1 MVVMFAESDC
11 RATSRRCTSTCACAA
26 GSPTILLLSRWTS
39 VSPKE
44 GRKSLQ
50 QRREASRRSKRACN
64 REREWEWDIS
74 MLVLALTK
82 PAYTPRTPSQGLT
95 VRSLLSRALRARPLK
110 TTLCMHARLAG
121 ASSSGACSA
130 RPGRSPRRRRV
141 GQQPG
146 GRKGAPPR
154 PSHQSER
161 PRLQAMKLMP

>member
-1 MVVMFAESDC
+1 MNGCDVC
-11 RATSRRCTSTCACAA
+11 RVR
-26 GSPTILLLSRWTS
+26 LSCDLAQMHVYLSLCRWFS
-39 VSPKE
+39 HHLPALALDLSFSKR
-44 GRKSLQ
+44 RKSLQ

-64 REREWEWDIS
+64 LEQQWEWDIS

-95 VRSLLSRALRARPLK
+95 VRPLLSRALRARPLK

-121 ASSSGACSA
+121 ASSLGACSA
-130 RPGRSPRRRRV
+130 LPGRSPRRRRL

-146 GRKGAPPR
+146 ARKGAPPR

-161 PRLQAMKLMP
+161 PRLHAMS